1 MLDLL
6 EKDRLIESAFIHSLY
21 VDLLQGLRRKRHE
34 GGGDGT
40 VFSAAAAAAAAAAS
54 SSSSASSSSASLSM
68 AGKAITTGD
77 DEEEVDEARRR
88 GRGGGRGGGRRTKV
102 VIGVESGA
110 VPNVGEKLVT
120 YTAMV
125 QVRTHEGESG
135 ERVNGWMDE
144 WPAPL
149 WCR

>member
-1 MLDLL
+1 M
-6 EKDRLIESAFIHSLY
+6 K
-21 VDLLQGLRRKRHE
+21 RKWTRHDEEEE
-34 GGGDGT
+34 GGGRG
-40 VFSAAAAAAAAAAS
+40 
-54 SSSSASSSSASLSM
+54 
-68 AGKAITTGD
+68 G
-77 DEEEVDEARRR
+77 
-88 GRGGGRGGGRRTKV
+88 GRGEGRGGGRRTKV